1 MKVTK
6 NSNNYNTNFNGI
18 NNNGVDTAEKQD
30 KMEILM
36 RRLCEVLSKRTE
48 NEVPENGK
56 FSPISV
62 SFSIPQTN
70 NKAKAIVEYDALAP
84 KNLRRLSIASH
95 HANSDRLISTYILRG
110 TKQEIIDYL
119 NNPQN
124 QKKLIKLAGELSDSV
139 NEYYSNL

>member
-6 NSNNYNTNFNGI
+6 NSNNYNTNSNGI

-95 HANSDRLISTYILRG
+95 HANSDRLVTTYVAKG
-110 TKQEIIDYL
+110 TKQDIIDYL
-119 NNPQN
+119 KNHEN
-124 QKKLIKLAGELSDSV
+124 QERLVKLANELSDSV

>member
-1 MKVTK
+1 MKLT
-6 NSNNYNTNFNGI
+6 NDFNNYNTNFNGV
-18 NNNGVDTAEKQD
+18 NNDSNNAVENQD

-36 RRLCEVLSKRTE
+36 NRLCEVLSERTE

-84 KNLRRLSIASH
+84 KNLRRLSFASH
-95 HANSDRLISTYILRG
+95 HANSDRLISTYVLRG

-119 NNPQN
+119 NNPQD
-124 QKKLIKLAGELSDSV
+124 QKKLVKLAGELSDSV
-139 NEYYSNL
+139 DEYYDNL

>member
-1 MKVTK
+1 MKLT
-6 NSNNYNTNFNGI
+6 NDFNNYNTNFNGV
-18 NNNGVDTAEKQD
+18 NNDSNNTAKNQD

-36 RRLCEVLSKRTE
+36 NRLCEVLSERTE

-56 FSPISV
+56 FAPISV

-95 HANSDRLISTYILRG
+95 HVNSDRLISTYVLRG

-124 QKKLIKLAGELSDSV
+124 QKKLVKLAGELSDSV
-139 NEYYSNL
+139 DEYYDNL

>member
-6 NSNNYNTNFNGI
+6 NSNNYNTNFNGV
-18 NNNGVDTAEKQD
+18 NNDSNNTAKNQD

-36 RRLCEVLSKRTE
+36 NRLCEVLSERTE

-110 TKQEIIDYL
+110 TKQEIIDYI

-124 QKKLIKLAGELSDSV
+124 QKKLIKLADELSDSV